1 MKSLP
6 VGTLF
11 DGSRIWG
18 FTLGLILPQVLES
31 IVFFSPIIG
40 TITLLASQR
49 RLPRVLSDHF
59 PILLE
64 GGNQ

>member
-1 MKSLP
+1 MKFLL

-40 TITLLASQR
+40 RIALLAS
-49 RLPRVLSDHF
+49 
-59 PILLE
+59 LE
-64 GGNQ
+64 EGYLEFYQITFLFC

>member
-1 MKSLP
+1 MKFLL

-40 TITLLASQR
+40 RITLLAS
-49 RLPRVLSDHF
+49 
-59 PILLE
+59 LE
-64 GGNQ
+64 EGYLEFYQITFLFC